1 MNLKQHLLATGAAA
15 VIMAPIGNSHEIAL
29 FAVGSILIDVDHQ
42 IFYMVRTG
50 RYDVSGM
57 FRYFREDVD
66 KNLQQ
71 IPYLGIC
78 IFHTIEFLLLISVLA
93 YYSQPLRW
101 LLAGLAFHMV
111 LDIYDL
117 IRLKIPFIRAYSIIE
132 HLIRR
137 RQSGYPFV

>member
-1 MNLKQHLLATGAAA
+1 MTPFCSINEILLFST
-15 VIMAPIGNSHEIAL
+15 
-29 FAVGSILIDVDHQ
+29 GSILIDVDHQ
-42 IFYMVRTG
+42 IFYMARTG
-50 RYDVSGM
+50 RYDISGM

-78 IFHTIEFLLLISVLA
+78 IFHTIEFLILISVLTVF
-93 YYSQPLRW
+93 SQPLHW
-101 LLAGLAFHMV
+101 LLAGLILHLC

-117 IRLKIPFIRAYSIIE
+117 IRLKVPFIRAYSIVE

-137 RQSGYPFV
+137 RQKGYPFV

>member
-1 MNLKQHLLATGAAA
+1 MATGAAA
-15 VIMAPIGNSHEIAL
+15 AVMAPFCSSLEIVL

-42 IFYMVRTG
+42 IFYMIRTG

-78 IFHTIEFLLLISVLA
+78 IFHTIEFLFLIAVLA
-93 YYSQPLRW
+93 IYCQPLRW
-101 LLAGLAFHMV
+101 LLAGLALHLG

-117 IRLKIPFIRAYSIIE
+117 IRLKVPFIRAYSIIE

-137 RQSGYPFV
+137 RQSGYPFI

>member
-1 MNLKQHLLATGAAA
+1 
-15 VIMAPIGNSHEIAL
+15 MAPFCTINEILL
-29 FAVGSILIDVDHQ
+29 FSAGSILIDVDHQ

-66 KNLQQ
+66 KHLQQ

-78 IFHTIEFLLLISVLA
+78 IFHTIEFLLLISILA
-93 YYSQPLRW
+93 VFNQPLRW
-101 LLAGLAFHMV
+101 LLAGLALHMS
-111 LDIYDL
+111 LDIYDM
-117 IRLKIPFIRAYSIIE
+117 IRLKVPFIRAYSIIE